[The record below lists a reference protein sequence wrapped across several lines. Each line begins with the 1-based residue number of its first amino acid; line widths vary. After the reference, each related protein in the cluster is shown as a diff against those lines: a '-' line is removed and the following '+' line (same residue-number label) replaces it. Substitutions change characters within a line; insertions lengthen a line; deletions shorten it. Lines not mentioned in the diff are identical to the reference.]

1 MLWVTHHP
9 MAIRSHSRAFKAPFV
24 LASAFAAL
32 FPLTG
37 LAQRGGGSILEQF
50 PFLSKD
56 AQPTPEQLAK
66 LPGVLP
72 EKAAQLIKEVKVPEG
87 FTATIFAT
95 PPAVNYPVFI
105 AAAPDGTLYVSSD
118 GNGSLDRKEHLGRV
132 LRVRDTNGDGQ
143 ADEVKAFVPDVVS
156 PRGLVWDHDR
166 LYLMHPPN
174 ISVFI
179 DNDGD
184 GVADESKVLIK
195 GIAFDFKDRPADH
208 SSNGLELGIDGW
220 IYAAIGDFGF
230 MHAEGTD
237 GRKLQLRGG
246 GVVRFRPDGSG
257 LELYAMGTRNI
268 LEAAVSP
275 LLDIFARDNT
285 NDGGGWDVRFHH
297 FSGLTQHGYPRL
309 FKNFPGEFIEPLA
322 DYGGGAGCG
331 AAWIDE
337 PGIPAKWN
345 NAPFT
350 DDWGRGWVYHHG
362 LTPDG
367 ATFKVTQEEFFR
379 LDRVTD
385 IDVDANSAIYAASW
399 KGASFTWVGLDV
411 GFLVRLT
418 PTGYHPEPL
427 PDFAK
432 ATPSQLVG
440 LLDSPSARRRLEAQR
455 TLLRR
460 GVDKTVA
467 AQLESVAGN
476 SSKPLATRVAAVFA
490 LKQALGAAA
499 IQPLVKLAANPSI
512 APWAIRALTDRA
524 DELKGVPA
532 KPILAALKS
541 TDARTRKEAVVAVG
555 RLGDVAQAKALV
567 PLLGDADPVIS
578 RTAVQALMRL
588 QADDVCLAA
597 VDSKKSSAEVRAGAL
612 QVLQTLHTPAVVD
625 GLIARLNKET
635 DATRREGLISA
646 LCRLHFVD
654 GEWKGDSWGTRPD
667 TRGPYYQPDP
677 WNETAKI
684 GSTLKTALDKADSK
698 EAALIGR
705 EMALNRIPAGD
716 AIDTLIARA
725 EKDASLLP
733 AIAAQLADADS
744 VPASAVP
751 LLARTARAQDTSDA
765 IRAQAVIALAK
776 TSSPDAWSAILA
788 GYPVVQATRTENNLA
803 AKTKSAVFGANG
815 LDQVHAVF
823 AEEAAKLNG
832 DASELAD
839 VMLLRL
845 SGRKVGAPEAREAAS
860 KALDAGWSEPK
871 RRIQILKAAAE
882 ARDTSRAAQ
891 FVAALDDPNQDV
903 AKAAKQTIDQLR
915 INPDKFRAEA
925 KAPHIQDMKVA
936 DVVAAVMMT
945 KGDANR
951 GEQLF
956 TQVGC
961 VACHTVTT
969 DEPLKG
975 PFLGN
980 IASVYPRRE
989 LAEAILM
996 PNKTIAQG
1004 FVTQHFEM
1012 KNGDEIEG
1020 FVVREAA
1027 DVVTLRNVA
1036 AQEVQVKV
1044 ADVAKRE
1051 KLEKSLMPEGLV
1063 APLTVSD
1070 FASLLDYLERLNKAS
1085 KK

>member
-1 MLWVTHHP
+1 
-9 MAIRSHSRAFKAPFV
+9 MATRSHSRRPRNRFLLVSA
-24 LASAFAAL
+24 LAAAV
-32 FPLTG
+32 PLSVV
-37 LAQRGGGSILEQF
+37 AQRRGGEILEQF

-66 LPGVLP
+66 LPAVLP
-72 EKAAQLIKEVKVPEG
+72 EKAASLIKEVKVPEG

-95 PPAVNYPVFI
+95 PPAVNYPVFV

-143 ADEVKAFVPDVVS
+143 ADEVKAFVPDVTS

-174 ISVFI
+174 ISVYI
-179 DNDGD
+179 DSDGD
-184 GVADESKVLIK
+184 GVADESKILIK

-208 SSNGLELGIDGW
+208 SSNGLELGVDGW
-220 IYAAIGDFGF
+220 VYAAIGDFGF
-230 MHAEGTD
+230 MEAEGTD

-257 LELYAMGTRNI
+257 LELFAEGTRNI

-275 LLDIFARDNT
+275 LLDLFARDNT

-322 DYGGGAGCG
+322 DYGGGSGCG

-337 PGIPAKWN
+337 PGIPSIWN

-350 DDWGRGWVYHHG
+350 ADWGRGWVYRHG

-367 ATFKVTQEEFFR
+367 ATFKVDQKEF
-379 LDRVTD
+379 LGLERVTD
-385 IDVDANSAIYAASW
+385 LDADANSAIYAASW

-411 GFLVRLT
+411 GYLVKLAPKGFT
-418 PTGYHPEPL
+418 PEPL

-432 ATPSQLVG
+432 ATPTDLVK

-460 GVDKTVA
+460 GVDKAVA
-467 AQLESVAGN
+467 GQLQSVAGN
-476 SSKPLATRVAAVFA
+476 ASKPLATRVAAVFT
-490 LKQALGAAA
+490 LKQGLGEAASA
-499 IQPLVKLAANPSI
+499 PLAKLAADPSI
-512 APWAIRALTDRA
+512 AAWAIRALTDRA
-524 DELKGVPA
+524 DQLKGVPA
-532 KPILAALKS
+532 KPLLAGLKS
-541 TDARTRKEAVVAVG
+541 TDPRTRKEAVVALG
-555 RLGDVAQAKALV
+555 RLGDAKQAPALI
-567 PLLGDADPVIS
+567 PLMGDADPVIS
-578 RTAVQALMRL
+578 RTAVRSLVRL
-588 QADDVCLAA
+588 SADDACLAA
-597 VDSKKSSAEVRAGAL
+597 VDSKKTSPEVRTGAL
-612 QVLQTLHTPAVVD
+612 RVLQSLHTAKVVD
-625 GLIARLNKET
+625 GLIARLNKEA
-635 DATRREGLISA
+635 DAARREGLIAA

-677 WNETAKI
+677 WNKTTKI
-684 GSTLKTALDKADSK
+684 GSALKSALDKADSK
-698 EAALIGR
+698 ESAFIGR

-716 AIDTLIARA
+716 AITTLIARA
-725 EKDASLLP
+725 EKDPSLLP
-733 AIAAQLADADS
+733 AIAAQLANADE
-744 VPASAVP
+744 VPVNAVP
-751 LLARTARAQDTSDA
+751 LLARTASAADTSDA

-776 TSSPDAWSAILA
+776 TSSPEAWRAILA
-788 GYPVVQATRTENNLA
+788 GYSRVQNTRTENNLA
-803 AKTKSAVFGANG
+803 AKAKGAVFGANG

-823 AEEAAKLNG
+823 EEEAAKLNG

-860 KALDAGWSEPK
+860 KALDAGWGEPM

-891 FVAALDDPNQDV
+891 FVAALDDPNRDV
-903 AKAAKQTIDQLR
+903 ARAAKQTIDRLR
-915 INPDKFRAEA
+915 IDPEKFRNEA
-925 KAPHIQDMKVA
+925 KAPHIQDMKVE
-936 DVVAAVMMT
+936 DVIAAVMKT

-961 VACHTVTT
+961 VACHTVKT
-969 DEPLKG
+969 DEPVKG

-980 IASVYPRRE
+980 ISSIYKRRE
-989 LAEAILM
+989 LAEAVLL

-1004 FVTQHFEM
+1004 FVTHRFEL

-1063 APLTVSD
+1063 APLTVAD
-1070 FASLLDYLERLNKAS
+1070 LASLLDYLEKLNQAAK
-1085 KK
+1085 